1 MDREKG
7 DETAVPRDFLLKT
20 FAVARV
26 VDPGYRLRWRF
37 GFGSG
42 QSLVNPFGEAREKL
56 AWRRHRLIVEMIP
69 GIWIQIVDT
78 FDSR

>member
-7 DETAVPRDFLLKT
+7 DETAVPLDFLLKT

-42 QSLVNPFGEAREKL
+42 QSLVNPLG
-56 AWRRHRLIVEMIP
+56 RRGRNWHGVVI
-69 GIWIQIVDT
+69 G
-78 FDSR
+78 S